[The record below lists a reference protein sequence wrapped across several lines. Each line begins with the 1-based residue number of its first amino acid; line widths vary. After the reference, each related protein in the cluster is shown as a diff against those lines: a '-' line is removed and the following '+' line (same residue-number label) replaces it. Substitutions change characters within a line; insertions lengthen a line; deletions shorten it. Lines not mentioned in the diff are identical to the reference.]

1 MLTYSYA
8 DAQAHFPDLLK
19 KAKELREVMIQGDD
33 GLCFVIKL
41 LPQKKANYNLPT
53 LNLDLSREEIVECVR
68 ETRIR

>member
-19 KAKELREVMIQGDD
+19 KARELREVLIQGED
-33 GLCFVIKL
+33 GLCFVIKV
-41 LPQKKANYNLPT
+41 LPQKQANYHLPA
-53 LNLDLSREEIVECVR
+53 LNLNLSREEIVDCVR